1 MAISLQDAAAI
12 MREALR
18 DTVRR
23 YSLWYLVEGALMVV
37 AGVLALIYPL
47 IASEAVVFLLGWI
60 LIVSGVL
67 QGIGLIGAPKVPH
80 FWLQLISVV
89 LSMLVGILL
98 LRNPQG
104 GLLLMT
110 LLLLVF
116 IMAEGISKVV
126 FALSIRPFPAW
137 GWVLASGLVG
147 IALAR
152 YLFANLPVSAEWVLG
167 FLLGIML
174 VAEGAALFYLA
185 WRVRTAAEA

>member
-1 MAISLQDAAAI
+1 LQEAAAV

-23 YSLWYLVEGALMVV
+23 YSLWYLVQGVLMVA

-47 IASEAVVFLLGWI
+47 IASQAIVTLLGWI

-67 QGIGLIGAPKVPH
+67 QGLGLIGAPKVPH
-80 FWLQLISVV
+80 FWLQLISVG
-89 LSMLVGILL
+89 LSILVGVLL
-98 LRNPQG
+98 LRNPEG
-104 GLLLMT
+104 GLLIMT

-116 IMAEGISKVV
+116 FMAEGISKVV

-147 IALAR
+147 IFLAL

-174 VAEGAALFYLA
+174 VSEGAALAYLA
-185 WRVRTAAEA
+185 WMVRTSDAPAQA